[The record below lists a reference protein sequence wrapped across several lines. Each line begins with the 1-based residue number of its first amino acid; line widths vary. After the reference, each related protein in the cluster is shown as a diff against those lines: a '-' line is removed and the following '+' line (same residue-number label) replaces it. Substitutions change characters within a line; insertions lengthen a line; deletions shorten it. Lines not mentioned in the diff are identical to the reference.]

1 MNVFTRNELKTLM
14 EKTEG
19 PCVSIFMPTLRGGV
33 QSQQN
38 PIRFKNM
45 LREAEER
52 LVAAGLRPPE
62 AKDLLEPAQKLLQD
76 GPFWR
81 QSNGIALFLSPK
93 TYRYYRL
100 PFDFEELLV
109 VADRFN
115 VKPLL
120 RLPASAERFYI
131 LALSQNKVRLL
142 EGANRKISE
151 IDLEIEDIPK
161 SLADAMKYDDVEK
174 QRSAHSGSPGK
185 LIFHGN
191 AVADDAKTNIMR
203 YFQQIDRGLKDL
215 LRDKHEPLLLAGVGY
230 LLSIYKEVNSYPHLL
245 NEGIEGSPD
254 RMDAEELYERA
265 VAVLEPYSL
274 KAREEAVD
282 QYKQAAGTGLTSNDV
297 SEIVPAAYYGRVDVL
312 FVNTELQLSGTYDPD
327 TNEVKLNTGAVH
339 GNGDLLDLAA
349 VHTILNGGTVYA
361 VKPDNMPENVLLEAV
376 YRY

>member
-19 PCVSIFMPTLRGGV
+19 PCVSIFMPTLRGGA

-52 LVAAGLRPPE
+52 LVTAGLRPPE
-62 AKDLLEPAQKLLQD
+62 ARELLEPAQKLLQD

-131 LALSQNKVRLL
+131 LALSQNRVRLL

-151 IDLEIEDIPK
+151 IDLDIEDIPR

-191 AVADDAKTNIMR
+191 AIADDAKVNIMR

-230 LLSIYKEVNSYPHLL
+230 LLSIYKEVNSYPNLL

-312 FVNTELQLSGTYDPD
+312 FVNTELQLFGTYDPD
-327 TNEVKLNTGAVH
+327 TNEVKLSTGAVH

-349 VHTILNGGTVYA
+349 VHTILNGGIVYA
-361 VKPDNMPENVLLEAV
+361 VKPENMPENVLLAAV

>member
-100 PFDFEELLV
+100 PFDFEEVLV

-115 VKPLL
+115 IKPLL

-131 LALSQNKVRLL
+131 LALSQNRVRLL

-151 IDLEIEDIPK
+151 IDLEIEGIPK
-161 SLADAMKYDDVEK
+161 SLADALKYDDVEK
-174 QRSAHSGSPGK
+174 QRSAHSGAPGK
-185 LIFHGN
+185 MLFHGN
-191 AVADDAKTNIMR
+191 AIADDAKVNILR
-203 YFQQIDRGLKDL
+203 YFQQIDRGLKDV
-215 LRDKHEPLLLAGVGY
+215 LRDKHVPLLLAGVGY
-230 LLSIYKEVNSYPHLL
+230 LLSIYKEVNNYPNLL
-245 NEGIEGSPD
+245 PEGIEGSPD
-254 RMDAEELYERA
+254 RMEAEELYERA
-265 VAVLEPYSL
+265 VTILEPYSL
-274 KAREEAVD
+274 KARQEAVAL
-282 QYKQAAGTGLTSNDV
+282 YKQVAGTGLTSNDIK
-297 SEIVPAAYYGRVDVL
+297 EIVPAAYYGRVDIL
-312 FVNTELQLSGTYDPD
+312 FVNNELHLWGTFDPD
-327 TNEVKLNTGAVH
+327 TNEVELKPKSDH

-349 VHTILNGGTVYA
+349 VHTILNGGVVYA
-361 VKPDNMPENVLLEAV
+361 VGPEKMPENVLLAAV

>member
-1 MNVFTRNELKTLM
+1 
-14 EKTEG
+14 
-19 PCVSIFMPTLRGGV
+19 
-33 QSQQN
+33 
-38 PIRFKNM
+38 
-45 LREAEER
+45 
-52 LVAAGLRPPE
+52 
-62 AKDLLEPAQKLLQD
+62 
-76 GPFWR
+76 
-81 QSNGIALFLSPK
+81 
-93 TYRYYRL
+93 
-100 PFDFEELLV
+100 
-109 VADRFN
+109 
-115 VKPLL
+115 
-120 RLPASAERFYI
+120 
-131 LALSQNKVRLL
+131 
-142 EGANRKISE
+142 
-151 IDLEIEDIPK
+151 
-161 SLADAMKYDDVEK
+161 
-174 QRSAHSGSPGK
+174 

-361 VKPDNMPENVLLEAV
+361 VKPDNMPENVLLAAV

>member
-52 LVAAGLRPPE
+52 IVASGLRPPE
-62 AKDLLEPAQKLLQD
+62 AKELLEPAQKLLQD

-109 VADRFN
+109 VSDRFN

-120 RLPASAERFYI
+120 RLPATAERFYI
-131 LALSQNKVRLL
+131 LALSQNRVRLL
-142 EGANRKISE
+142 EGVNRKINE
-151 IDLEIEDIPK
+151 IDLEIENIPK
-161 SLADAMKYDDVEK
+161 SLAEAMKYDDLEK
-174 QRSAHSGSPGK
+174 QRQAHSGAPGTS
-185 LIFHGN
+185 IFHSHSP
-191 AVADDAKTNIMR
+191 ADDAKVNILR
-203 YFQQIDRGLKDL
+203 YFQQIDKGLKEL
-215 LRDKHEPLLLAGVGY
+215 LRDKHVPLLLAGVSY
-230 LLSIYKEVNSYPHLL
+230 LLSMYREVNSYQHLL
-245 NEGIEGSPD
+245 PEGIEGSPD
-254 RMDAEELYERA
+254 RMEAEELYERA

-274 KAREEAVD
+274 KARQEAVD
-282 QYKQAAGTGLTSNDV
+282 LFKQAAGTGLTSNDV
-297 SEIVPAAYYGRVDVL
+297 KEIVPAAYYGRVDIL
-312 FVNTELQLSGTYDPD
+312 FVNNELHLWGAFDPD
-327 TNEVKLNTGAVH
+327 TNVVELKPKAEH

-349 VHTILNGGTVYA
+349 VHTILNGGVVYA
-361 VKPDNMPENVLLEAV
+361 VKHEDMPENVLLAAV

>member
-100 PFDFEELLV
+100 PFDFDEVLV

-115 VKPLL
+115 IKPLL

-131 LALSQNKVRLL
+131 LALSQNRVRLL

-151 IDLEIEDIPK
+151 IDLEIEGIPK
-161 SLADAMKYDDVEK
+161 SLADALKYDDVEK
-174 QRSAHSGSPGK
+174 QRSAHSGAPGK
-185 LIFHGN
+185 MLFHGN
-191 AVADDAKTNIMR
+191 AIADDAKVNILR
-203 YFQQIDRGLKDL
+203 YFQQIDRGLKDV
-215 LRDKHEPLLLAGVGY
+215 LRDKHVPLLLAGVGY
-230 LLSIYKEVNSYPHLL
+230 LLSIYKEVNNYPNLL
-245 NEGIEGSPD
+245 PEGIEGSPD
-254 RMDAEELYERA
+254 RMEAEELYERA
-265 VAVLEPYSL
+265 VTILEPYSL
-274 KAREEAVD
+274 KARQEAVAL
-282 QYKQAAGTGLTSNDV
+282 YKQTAGTGLTSNDV
-297 SEIVPAAYYGRVDVL
+297 KEIVPAAYYGRVDIL
-312 FVNTELQLSGTYDPD
+312 FVNNELHLWGTFDPD
-327 TNEVKLNTGAVH
+327 TNEVELMPKAEH

-349 VHTILNGGTVYA
+349 VHTILNGGVVYA
-361 VKPDNMPENVLLEAV
+361 VGPEKMPENVLLAAV

>member
-1 MNVFTRNELKTLM
+1 LWQ
-14 EKTEG
+14 
-19 PCVSIFMPTLRGGV
+19 PACVPRK
-33 QSQQN
+33 Q
-38 PIRFKNM
+38 R
-45 LREAEER
+45 
-52 LVAAGLRPPE
+52 
-62 AKDLLEPAQKLLQD
+62 
-76 GPFWR
+76 
-81 QSNGIALFLSPK
+81 SNGIALFLSPK

-361 VKPDNMPENVLLEAV
+361 VKPDNMPENVLLAAV